1 MEVEN
6 QLGDANIYEEVLNNI
21 CRKGEFVLVLL
32 TISYLRMPSLPELI
46 VPGREVTSNC
56 GSYSE
61 NISSF
66 LDFQLQPIAKKFKS
80 NIKDTNDFL
89 KKFCSVTNL
98 PENSFT
104 YCGCSWFV
112 SHYSA

>member
-32 TISYLRMPSLPELI
+32 TYLLPKI

-56 GSYSE
+56 GYYSE

-66 LDFQLQPIAKKFKS
+66 LDF
-80 NIKDTNDFL
+80 
-89 KKFCSVTNL
+89 
-98 PENSFT
+98 
-104 YCGCSWFV
+104 
-112 SHYSA
+112 